1 MGDLAWAPVGA
12 DNAEKVAGRDG
23 VLWRALVEASP
34 DLVLVVDTSGTILF
48 VNRVMP
54 FFAEKG
60 VVGRKIWEFVP
71 GTADERMKARLRE
84 VVETRKAIYYENAG
98 FRSDGSPGW
107 YEVRAIPV
115 IVDGT
120 IDRIVW
126 SATDI
131 SERKAAVERLAF
143 QAHVLDQVSQP
154 VVATHPRETIT
165 YWNEAAERL
174 FGYTAEEAIG
184 RNATELLRTQWPLGT
199 FDSMVTTLRAKSA
212 WRGETTLFSKAGD
225 AVVVELSIHMVRDEA
240 GVPLHAITVMQDM
253 TQRKRFEEQLRQSQK
268 MEAIGLLAG
277 GVAHDFNNLL
287 AVILGFSELA
297 ARKLP
302 TGHPVSAQLSEVFE
316 AARRGGEL
324 TRKLLAFSRK
334 QIIQLRPVDVG
345 AQVAD
350 FTRMIQRIVGEDVEL
365 VVERETEIVA
375 VRADPTQ
382 LEQVL
387 LNLCTN
393 ARQAMPEGGKLAL
406 TTRAVEL
413 DEAFVTHHPWARAG
427 AFAEITVTDTGVGM
441 DAATMAHIY
450 EPFFTTKREGTG
462 LGLAT
467 VYGIVQQHG
476 GFLDVESATGAG
488 TTFRVYLPR
497 TTDTT
502 HDAKVKGESAPV
514 PRELRGTEVILV
526 AEDEPSLRAL
536 VNITLTELGYRVIA
550 TRDGAEAVREFEAHA
565 ADIGLVV
572 LDVVMPRL
580 GAREAYERIRLIR
593 PDVRVLF
600 TTGYAPAS
608 TRLAELLQ
616 GGTVPVLEKPFTP
629 VALATKVR
637 SAIDG

>member
-1 MGDLAWAPVGA
+1 
-12 DNAEKVAGRDG
+12 

-34 DLVLVVDTSGTILF
+34 DVVLVVDPSGTILF
-48 VNRVMP
+48 ANRLERYFM
-54 FFAEKG
+54 AG
-60 VVGRKIWEFVP
+60 GIVGRKIWEFAV
-71 GTADERMKARLRE
+71 GDAVERLQSKLRE
-84 VVETRKAIYYENAG
+84 VVETRKALYYENAG
-98 FRSDGSPGW
+98 LRSDGSPGW
-107 YEVRAIPV
+107 YDVRAIPV
-115 IVDGT
+115 IVEGV

-126 SATDI
+126 SSTDV
-131 SERKAAVERLAF
+131 SERKNAAERLAV
-143 QAHVLDQVSQP
+143 QAQILDQVSQP
-154 VVATHPRETIT
+154 VIATTIDETIS
-165 YWNEAAERL
+165 YWNEAAERA
-174 FGYTAEEAIG
+174 FGHAAKDAVG
-184 RNATELLRTQWPLGT
+184 QHASRLLRTRWAPGALEALT
-199 FDSMVTTLRAKSA
+199 EALRSSKSA
-212 WRGETTLFSKAGD
+212 WQGEMTVHAKNGD
-225 AVVVELSIHMVRDEA
+225 IVVVDASVCLVRDEA
-240 GVPLHAITVMQDM
+240 GVPLHGLTVMQDV
-253 TQRKRFEEQLRQSQK
+253 TVRRRLEEQLRQSQK

-302 TGHPVSAQLSEVFE
+302 PGHPVASQLSEVFE

-345 AQVAD
+345 AQVED

-365 VVERETEIVA
+365 VVERWPETLA

-406 TTRAVEL
+406 STRAVEL
-413 DEAFVTHHPWARAG
+413 DDVFAARHPWARAG
-427 AFAEITVTDTGVGM
+427 SFAEITVTDTGVGM
-441 DAATMAHIY
+441 DAATQARIY

-476 GFLDVESATGAG
+476 GFLGVESAPGAG

-497 TTDTT
+497 TTDMT
-502 HDAKVKGESAPV
+502 HATKTNGASAPA
-514 PRELRGTEVILV
+514 PGELRGTEVILV

-536 VNITLTELGYRVIA
+536 VTITLTDLGYHVIA
-550 TRDGAEAVREFEAHA
+550 TRDGAEAVREFESHA
-565 ADIGLVV
+565 ADIDLVV

-580 GAREAYERIRLIR
+580 DAREAYERIRVIR

-608 TRLAELLQ
+608 TRLAQLLES
-616 GGTVPVLEKPFTP
+616 GKVPVLEKPFTP
-629 VALATKVR
+629 VALAAKVR
-637 SAIDG
+637 SAIDS

>member
-1 MGDLAWAPVGA
+1 MGA
-12 DNAEKVAGRDG
+12 DSAGNDALRDG
-23 VLWRALVEASP
+23 VLWRALVQASP

-48 VNRVMP
+48 VNRIVP
-54 FFAEKG
+54 HFEKLG
-60 VVGRKIWEFVP
+60 AVGRKLWDFVP
-71 GTADERMKARLRE
+71 DQASERLGERLRE
-84 VVETRKAIYYENAG
+84 VVETRKAIYYEAEG
-98 FRSDGSPGW
+98 YRADGTLGC

-115 IVDGT
+115 VVDGA

-126 SATDI
+126 SATDV
-131 SERKAAVERLAF
+131 SGRKSDGERVAF

-154 VVATHPRETIT
+154 IIATTIGDT
-165 YWNEAAERL
+165 ISYWNEAAERA
-174 FGYTAEEAIG
+174 FGYTAKEAVGQKGSVLLRVRWAPGAEEAVTV
-184 RNATELLRTQWPLGT
+184 ALRSP
-199 FDSMVTTLRAKSA
+199 KSA
-212 WRGETTLFSKAGD
+212 WQGELTFCTKSGET
-225 AVVVELSIHMVRDEA
+225 VVVDASVRLVRDAA
-240 GVPLHAITVMQDM
+240 GAPTHGITVMQDV
-253 TQRKRFEEQLRQSQK
+253 TLRKRLEEQLRQAQK

-302 TGHPVSAQLSEVFE
+302 SGHPVASQLSEVFE

-345 AQVAD
+345 AQVDD

-365 VVERETEIVA
+365 VVERGPDTVA

-393 ARQAMPEGGKLAL
+393 ARQAMPEGGRLAL
-406 TTRAVEL
+406 RTRGVEL
-413 DEAFVTHHPWARAG
+413 DEGFATHHPWARAG
-427 AFAEITVTDTGVGM
+427 SFAEITVTDTGVGM
-441 DAATMAHIY
+441 DAATMARIY
-450 EPFFTTKREGTG
+450 EPFFTTKRDGTG

-476 GFLDVESATGAG
+476 GFLGVDSAPGAG

-497 TTDTT
+497 TN
-502 HDAKVKGESAPV
+502 DAAVPASKQNGQSVPV
-514 PRELRGTEVILV
+514 PRELRGTETILV

-536 VNITLTELGYRVIA
+536 VTITLTDLGYRVIA
-550 TRDGAEAVREFEAHA
+550 TRDGAEAVRAFETHA
-565 ADIGLVV
+565 ADIELVV

-580 GAREAYERIRLIR
+580 DAREAYERIRVIR

-608 TRLAELLQ
+608 TRLAQLLES
-616 GGTVPVLEKPFTP
+616 GTVPVLEKPFTP
-629 VALATKVR
+629 VALAMKVR
-637 SAIDG
+637 SAIDA